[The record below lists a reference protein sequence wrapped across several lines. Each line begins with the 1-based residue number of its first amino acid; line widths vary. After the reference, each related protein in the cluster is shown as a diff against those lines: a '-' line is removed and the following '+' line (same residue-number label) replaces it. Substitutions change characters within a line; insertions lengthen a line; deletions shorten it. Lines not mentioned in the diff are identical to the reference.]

1 MAADRIRNPEWQ
13 EDIALKQDL
22 SAYVQPN
29 LRQKEIFD
37 LVGRK
42 YPMYAWSLRT
52 LSRHL
57 SFFNIKYSDYDVD
70 IDRLKEVINMEMEGP
85 GCLLGYRA
93 LQQKVREVHGLNV
106 PRDLVYAMM
115 MEVNPQGLEERGGV
129 GRPKRDPRNKVCTS
143 QVNIHRNKM
152 NLICTLY
159 VNNQVKIY
167 SKG

>member
-13 EDIALKQDL
+13 EDIALKEDL
-22 SAYVQPN
+22 SAYVQQN
-29 LRQKEIFD
+29 LRQKEILD

-52 LSRHL
+52 LSRRL
-57 SFFNIKYSDYDVD
+57 SYFNIKYSDYDVD

-106 PRDLVYAMM
+106 PRDLVYAVM

-129 GRPKRDPRNKVCTS
+129 GRPKRAPRNKVYTS
-143 QVNIHRNKM
+143 QVSIHRNKT
-152 NLICTLY
+152 NLICSLY
-159 VNNQVKIY
+159 IICE
-167 SKG
+167 